1 MLHIRNLYVCQD
13 HTRAAQPRLS
23 FQTDWW
29 GDFPSGQR
37 LSIVQ
42 VQICGSLVAASV
54 RLELETG
61 EGTTE
66 LVVFNWC
73 RGGSPVRTV
82 RILSHE
88 I

>member
-1 MLHIRNLYVCQD
+1 MLHIRDLYVCQD
-13 HTRAAQPRLS
+13 HPRAAQPRLS

-29 GDFPSGQR
+29 GDFPPGQR
-37 LSIVQ
+37 LSIERVR
-42 VQICGSLVAASV
+42 IYGSLVAVTV
-54 RLELETG
+54 RLELENG

-82 RILSHE
+82 CALSQ
-88 I
+88 